1 MKPGDLF
8 NAKVGAVCVTVEELP
23 DARADMRWMVNHFER
38 IRNHAVRGVA
48 FYAATRN
55 EAIEKLK
62 QSKRSLPNEIL
73 QGKF

>member
-23 DARADMRWMVNHFER
+23 DARADMRWIVSHFER
-38 IRNHAVRGVA
+38 IKNHAVRGVA
-48 FYAATRN
+48 FYAATRA
-55 EAIEKLK
+55 EAIDKLK
-62 QSKRSLPNEIL
+62 HSKRRLPDEIL